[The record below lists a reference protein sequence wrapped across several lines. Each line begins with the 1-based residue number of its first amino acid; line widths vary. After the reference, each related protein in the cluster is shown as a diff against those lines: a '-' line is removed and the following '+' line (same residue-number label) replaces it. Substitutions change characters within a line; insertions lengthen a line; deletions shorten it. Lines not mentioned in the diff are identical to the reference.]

1 MQLQGKTAIVTG
13 AGSGIG
19 EAIANR
25 FAAEGARVVTVGRTA
40 AKLEEARRKAADL
53 AERLFPCAAD
63 VSKVEDV
70 ARMTAFAYDTLGDV
84 DILVNN
90 AGTNVAN
97 RSLDRLTPEDFNRM
111 TDINLNGAYLCIH
124 AVLPKMRE
132 RKDGLIINVSSIAG
146 IRVSQIAGA
155 GYAASKH
162 GMSALSLAI
171 GLEEGKNG
179 IRSCMICPGEVN
191 TPILEKRPVIPSAE
205 RRAQM
210 LQPEDLAQAALLAAT
225 LHPRATINELVIT
238 PTIAE
243 FS

>member
-1 MQLQGKTAIVTG
+1 MKLEGKTAIVTG

-19 EAIANR
+19 EAIAKT

-40 AKLEEARRKAADL
+40 DKLDKARQDAGDL

-63 VSKVEDV
+63 VGSVDDV
-70 ARMTAFAYDTLGDV
+70 RRMAAFAFETLGHV

-90 AGTNVAN
+90 AGTNVAD
-97 RSLDRLTPEDFNRM
+97 RSLDKLTPENFAFM
-111 TDINLNGAYLCIH
+111 TNINLNGAYNCVH

-146 IRVSQIAGA
+146 IRVSVLAGA

-171 GLEEGKNG
+171 GLEENKNG

-191 TPILEKRPVIPSAE
+191 TPILDRRAVVPSAE
-205 RRAQM
+205 RRAAM

-225 LHPRATINELVIT
+225 LHPRATIPELVIT
-238 PTIAE
+238 PSNAE
-243 FS
+243 FA